1 MNRREMLPWLGL
13 AGMAVIAGC
22 SGRRGGQSTGE
33 TQKPLDTAR
42 AEHLR
47 KVQATVAVASRG
59 SVKEMVERALR
70 PLGGIEK
77 FVRPGDTVVL
87 KPNAAWLRTPE
98 QAANTNPEVVAAV
111 IELCR
116 SAGAKRIVIAE
127 HTCDNPA
134 TVCFEMSGIR
144 KVADASGAIIVNA
157 NAEGMYRPVSIPGAK
172 VLQQTQVVRDVLEA
186 DCFINLPVAKDHSA
200 TRVTLGLKNLMGIV
214 WDRQA
219 WHVQGVH
226 ECIGDFALA
235 VKPHL
240 TIIDATRILVTRGP
254 KGPGEVK
261 QTNQVI
267 AGVDP
272 VAVDAFATTLFGLKP
287 DDIGYIM
294 HAHRLGVGEARLNR
308 LKIERV

>member
-1 MNRREMLPWLGL
+1 MNRREILEWLGL
-13 AGMAVIAGC
+13 AGLAVMAGC
-22 SGRRGGQSTGE
+22 SGRGRGQAAI
-33 TQKPLDTAR
+33 QKPLDTAK
-42 AEHLR
+42 AEHFK
-47 KVQATVAVASRG
+47 KVQNTVAVASQGGTR
-59 SVKEMVERALR
+59 EMVERALR
-70 PLGGIEK
+70 PFGGIEK

-111 IELCR
+111 AELCQK
-116 SAGAKRIVIAE
+116 AGAKRILIVE

-144 KVADASGAIIVNA
+144 KAADATGAVIVNA
-157 NAEGMYRPVSIPGAK
+157 NSEGMYRSVSVPGAK
-172 VLQQTQVVRDVLEA
+172 VLAQTQVVRDVLEA

-219 WHVQGVH
+219 WHVQGIH

-240 TIIDATRILVTRGP
+240 TIVDATRILVTKGP
-254 KGPGEVK
+254 KGPGEVRRP
-261 QTNQVI
+261 NQII
-267 AGVDP
+267 AAVDP
-272 VAVDAFATTLFGLKP
+272 VAADAFATTLFGLKP
-287 DDIGYIM
+287 NDIGYIM
-294 HAHRLGVGEARLNR
+294 HAHRMGVGEARLNR
-308 LKIERV
+308 LNITRV

>member
-1 MNRREMLPWLGL
+1 MNRREALQWLGL
-13 AGMAVIAGC
+13 VGAAVVAGC
-22 SGRRGGQSTGE
+22 SRRGGRQVSA
-33 TQKPLDTAR
+33 TQKPLDTAK
-42 AEHLR
+42 AEHLK
-47 KVQATVAVASRG
+47 KVQNTVAVASQGGTR
-59 SVKEMVERALR
+59 EMVGRALR
-70 PLGGIEK
+70 PFGGIEK

-111 IELCR
+111 AELCR
-116 SAGAKRIVIAE
+116 KAGAKRILIVE

-144 KVADASGAIIVNA
+144 KVADATGAVIVNA
-157 NAEGMYRPVSIPGAK
+157 NSEGMYRPVSIPGAK
-172 VLQQTQVVRDVLEA
+172 VLAQTQVARDVLEA

-214 WDRQA
+214 WDRQV

-240 TIIDATRILVTRGP
+240 TIIDATRILVTKGP
-254 KGPGEVK
+254 KGPGEVRK
-261 QTNQVI
+261 PNQII
-267 AGVDP
+267 AAVDP
-272 VAVDAFATTLFGLKP
+272 VAADAFATTLFGLKP
-287 DDIGYIM
+287 NDIGYIM
-294 HAHRLGVGEARLNR
+294 HAHRMGVGEARLNQ
-308 LKIERV
+308 LNITKV

>member
-1 MNRREMLPWLGL
+1 MNRREMLQWLGL
-13 AGMAVIAGC
+13 AGMAVVAGC
-22 SGRRGGQSTGE
+22 SGRGTRQSEG

-42 AEHLR
+42 AEHQK
-47 KVQATVAVASRG
+47 KVGNVVAVASQG
-59 SVKEMVERALR
+59 SVREMVERALR

-98 QAANTNPEVVAAV
+98 QAANTNPEVVSAV
-111 IELCR
+111 IDLCQK
-116 SAGAKRIVIAE
+116 AGAKRILIVE

-144 KVADASGAIIVNA
+144 KVADAAGAVIVNA

-172 VLQQTQVVRDVLEA
+172 VLAQTQVVRDVLEA

-200 TRVTLGLKNLMGIV
+200 TRVTLGLKNLMGVV
-214 WDRQA
+214 WDRQT

-240 TIIDATRILVTRGP
+240 TIIDATRILATRGP

-261 QTNQVI
+261 RLNQVI

-272 VAVDAFATTLFGLKP
+272 VATDAFATTLFGLKP

-294 HAHRLGVGEARLNR
+294 HAHKLGVGEARLNR
-308 LKIERV
+308 LNITRV

>member
-1 MNRREMLPWLGL
+1 MNRREMLQLLGL
-13 AGMAVIAGC
+13 AGVAAIAGC
-22 SGRRGGQSTGE
+22 TGRRGAQTDA

-42 AEHLR
+42 AEHFQ
-47 KVQATVAVASRG
+47 KVQSTVAVASRG
-59 SVKEMVERALR
+59 SAREMVERALR

-77 FVRPGDTVVL
+77 FVRSGDTVVL

-111 IELCR
+111 IELCKA
-116 SAGAKRIVIAE
+116 AGAKRILIAE

-144 KVADASGAIIVNA
+144 KVADATGAIIVNA
-157 NAEGMYRPVSIPGAK
+157 NAEGMYRPVSIPNAR
-172 VLQQTQVVRDVLEA
+172 VLHQTEVVRDVLEA

-214 WDRQA
+214 WDRQS

-240 TIIDATRILVTRGP
+240 TIVDATRILVTRGP
-254 KGPGEVK
+254 KGPGDVK
-261 QTNQVI
+261 YPNQII

-308 LKIERV
+308 LNITRV

>member
-1 MNRREMLPWLGL
+1 MNRREMLQWLGL
-13 AGMAVIAGC
+13 AGLATIAGC
-22 SGRRGGQSTGE
+22 SGQRSKQSGAS
-33 TQKPLDTAR
+33 QKPPSATK
-42 AEHLR
+42 AEHLK
-47 KVQATVAVASRG
+47 KVQNTVAVASRG
-59 SVKEMVERALR
+59 SVREMVERALR

-111 IELCR
+111 IELCKQAR
-116 SAGAKRIVIAE
+116 AGRILIVE

-134 TVCFEMSGIR
+134 TVCLEMSGIR
-144 KVADASGAIIVNA
+144 QVADAGGAVIVNA
-157 NAEGMYRPVSIPGAK
+157 NTEGMYRPVNIAAAK

-214 WDRQA
+214 WNRQE
-219 WHVQGVH
+219 WHNLGVH

-240 TIIDATRILVTRGP
+240 TIIDATRILVTKGP
-254 KGPGEVK
+254 KGPGEVRYPH
-261 QTNQVI
+261 QVI
-267 AGVDP
+267 AAVDP
-272 VAVDAFATTLFGLKP
+272 VAADAFATTLFGLKP
-287 DDIGYIM
+287 NDIGYIM
-294 HAHRLGVGEARLNR
+294 HAHQLGVGEARLNR
-308 LKIERV
+308 LNITRV

>member
-1 MNRREMLPWLGL
+1 MNRREMLQWLGL
-13 AGMAVIAGC
+13 AGMAVVAGC
-22 SGRRGGQSTGE
+22 SGRGARQSET

-42 AEHLR
+42 AEHLK
-47 KVQATVAVASRG
+47 KVQNIVAIASQG
-59 SVKEMVERALR
+59 SVREMVERALR
-70 PLGGIEK
+70 PLGGIGK

-98 QAANTNPEVVAAV
+98 QAANTNPEVVSAV
-111 IELCR
+111 IDLCQK
-116 SAGAKRIVIAE
+116 AGAKRVLIVE

-144 KVADASGAIIVNA
+144 KVADAAGAVIVNA

-172 VLQQTQVVRDVLEA
+172 VLAQTQVVRDVLEA

-200 TRVTLGLKNLMGIV
+200 TRVTLGLKNLMGVV

-226 ECIGDFALA
+226 QCIGDFVLA

-240 TIIDATRILVTRGP
+240 TIIDATRILATKGP

-261 QTNQVI
+261 HLNQII

-272 VAVDAFATTLFGLKP
+272 VAADAFATTLFGLKP
-287 DDIGYIM
+287 NDIGYIM
-294 HAHRLGVGEARLNR
+294 HAHKLGVGEARLNR
-308 LKIERV
+308 LNITRV